1 MKRRQE
7 QTLVYFVKLMVTRC
21 LGSGTV
27 LKNKIAQIK
36 FENELTQKIFFLTC
50 SRYEFKVINIS
61 EFRKILIF
69 WREKFIHLELK
80 MIKFGSK
87 GTPFEPFLVPL
98 RPRNVSFPSN
108 LGEFF
113 LLSPQDPLTSQS
125 PKVAGARG
133 DILSA
138 RQSFSFALFCKAQ
151 AFPLPQ
157 FRWVRA
163 VSGSNFRER
172 SGQIE
177 AKILS

>member
-98 RPRNVSFPSN
+98 RPPNVSFPSN

-113 LLSPQDPLTSQS
+113 LLSPKIPSQAS
-125 PKVAGARG
+125 HPKWPARG
-133 DILSA
+133 EIFSPLAKVSVLLFSAKHKHFLCLNSGEWEPLAVQILEKEVGKLKPK
-138 RQSFSFALFCKAQ
+138 F
-151 AFPLPQ
+151 
-157 FRWVRA
+157 
-163 VSGSNFRER
+163 
-172 SGQIE
+172 
-177 AKILS
+177 